1 MPFSMFSMGKI
12 IDILGE
18 PKTIALLVAILL
30 FLISFLFNLL
40 QRRYS
45 KTRLDHMLRKEEA
58 VVNFLGGIHKNLGKL
73 ERSYALDLHGA
84 SDPQEVGKAIHVA
97 RNKVQST
104 IAGMEEHLR
113 SFRAYQ
119 RKEKAQE
126 KQRKGLKKSHQKPFG
141 R

>member
-1 MPFSMFSMGKI
+1 MLFSMFSMGKI

-113 SFRAYQ
+113 SFRAYR

-126 KQRKGLKKSHQKPFG
+126 KHRKGLKKSHQKPFG